1 MFVERIALVQV
12 EDSATLAIEALDG
25 LNLGVIV
32 VAHATDRVLLANE
45 IARRLASELGTVALH
60 AALREAIAASVAVRL
75 ALPSGRRVFLRARRL
90 RDGWLVTLRSEVL
103 REDDLLDVLR
113 RRFALSLRE
122 RQVIALVRGGH
133 SNEHI
138 SRELGISVGTVKQY
152 LNRVFKTFDVH
163 SRGELV
169 AAIER
174 IAREQLTP

>member
-1 MFVERIALVQV
+1 MERIALVHV

-25 LNLGVIV
+25 LDLGVIV
-32 VAHATDRVLLANE
+32 VAHSTERVLLANE
-45 IARRLASELGTVALH
+45 IARGLASELGMRALH
-60 AALREAIAASVAVRL
+60 AALREAIAGSQAIRL
-75 ALPSGRRVFLRARRL
+75 ALPSGRRVFVRTRRL

-113 RRFALSLRE
+113 RRFALSVRE
-122 RQVIALVRGGH
+122 RQVIGLVRGGH

-138 SRELGISVGTVKQY
+138 GRELGISVGTVKQY

-169 AAIER
+169 AMIER